1 MRVLSPIL
9 RQLVYPTLSK
19 AGYLRSRAVANVVTY
34 HGLLPEGYRVADT
47 FLDNTLITIESF
59 RAQLRMLKERYN
71 VISPDRFRGWLHG
84 TEDLPERAVL
94 LTCDDGLLNNLTVM
108 ARVLQ
113 EEGMQ
118 CVFFVTGASL
128 EPAPRMLWYIEL
140 YLMLMACRIQT
151 FPREWNGIQIPAIED
166 DAILRRSQWLR
177 LIDDLSVFDA
187 MQRGEFL
194 QEAQHWWELAL
205 DWKAQYLSDSLLSQR
220 FQVLSA
226 DDLRHLVDTGMT
238 IGAHTLSHPQLCRQ
252 PRDLACRE
260 ISDCRSRL
268 ENCTGR
274 AVWGLAYPF
283 GNPGAVAEREVRLA
297 QEAGYECAFMNVP
310 GRLRECNRFSL
321 PRVHV
326 TADMSLEGYE
336 AHVSGFHERIQRK
349 LGRQSLT

>member
-1 MRVLSPIL
+1 VRVLSPIL

-19 AGYLRSRAVANVVTY
+19 AGYFRSRAVANVVTY
-34 HGLLPEGYRVADT
+34 HGVLPEGYRVSDP
-47 FLDNTLITIESF
+47 FLDNTLLTIESF
-59 RAQLRMLKERYN
+59 REQLRMLKERYN
-71 VISPDRFRGWLHG
+71 VVSPDRFRGWLQGMEH
-84 TEDLPERAVL
+84 LPERAVL

-118 CVFFVTGASL
+118 CVFFVTGCSL
-128 EPAPRMLWYIEL
+128 EPAPKMLWYIEL

-151 FPREWNGIQIPAIED
+151 FPREWNRIQIPAIED
-166 DAILRRSQWLR
+166 EAELRRSQWLR
-177 LIDDLSVFDA
+177 LIADLSVFDA
-187 MQRGEFL
+187 MQRAEFL
-194 QEAQHWWELAL
+194 EEAQYWWELAP
-205 DWKAQYLSDSLLSQR
+205 DWKAPYLNDSLLSQR

-226 DDLRHLVDTGMT
+226 VDVRHLADTGMT
-238 IGAHTLSHPQLCRQ
+238 IGAHTLSHPELCRQ
-252 PRDLACRE
+252 PKELACRE

-274 AVWGLAYPF
+274 EVWGLAYPF
-283 GNPGAVAEREVRLA
+283 GNPGAVAEREVQLA

-310 GRLRECNRFSL
+310 GRLPECNKFTL

-349 LGRQSLT
+349 LGRQTLI